1 MVTPATAVP
10 PRPRCPRLPGNGEP
24 ALVRSRAELE
34 SLLNSSPLASTD
46 TRTVVMTMGALHAG
60 HTELIRAARAR
71 ADQLIVTIFVNPLQ
85 FGPREDLTR
94 YPRALDADLEICAR
108 EGVDVVFA
116 PAVVHETAPAV
127 RVSAGPLGEVLEGAT
142 RPGHFDGVLTIVAT
156 LLNLTRPQL
165 AFFGKKDAQ
174 QLVLVRRMVRDLA
187 FPTEIVAVSTVRTP
201 DGLALSSRNAY
212 LTTRQRRTALALPR
226 ALAVGVSVADEG
238 ADVVLAAAGEVLA
251 GEADVEVDYLT
262 LASPH
267 DLTPVRTGQA
277 LLLVAAR
284 VGTTRLIDN
293 IELTLP
299 EEDG

>member
-1 MVTPATAVP
+1 MAKAGTTTSAR
-10 PRPRCPRLPGNGEP
+10 PRPSGGGEP
-24 ALVRSRAELE
+24 ALAHSRADLE
-34 SLLNSSPLASTD
+34 GLLHSLPLVPNQ
-46 TRTVVMTMGALHAG
+46 TRAVVMTMGALHAG
-60 HTELIRAARAR
+60 HSELIRAARAR

-85 FGPREDLTR
+85 FGPREDLSR
-94 YPRALDADLEICAR
+94 YPRTLDADLEICAR
-108 EGVDVVFA
+108 EGVDIIFA
-116 PAVVHETAPAV
+116 PAIVHEAPPAV
-127 RVSAGPLGEVLEGAT
+127 RVCAGPLGDLLEGAS

-156 LLNLTRPQL
+156 LLHLTRPQL

-187 FPTEIVAVSTVRTP
+187 FPTEVVGVSTVRAP

-212 LTTRQRRTALALPR
+212 LTTHQHQAALALSR

-238 ADVVLAAAGEVLA
+238 ADVVLEAAGNVLA
-251 GEADVEVDYLT
+251 SEPGIDVDYLT
-262 LASPH
+262 LASPD

-299 EEDG
+299 EEAG